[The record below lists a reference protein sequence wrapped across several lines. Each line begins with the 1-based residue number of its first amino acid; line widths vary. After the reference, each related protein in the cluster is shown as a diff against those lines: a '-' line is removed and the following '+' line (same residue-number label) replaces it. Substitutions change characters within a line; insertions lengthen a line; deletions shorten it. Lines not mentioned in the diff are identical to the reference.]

1 MQAPATADK
10 PAKRNYT
17 QLEDIQ
23 LKWPHMVYQWIAV
36 QILNIYFRLRFKVVI
51 EGRQNCPKDWVPM
64 VVAANHISAMDPP
77 LVSVA
82 LNYRPI
88 SYMAKKE
95 LFEKNFFMRVYNV
108 AMSSFAVNRE
118 KLELST
124 IKTAHKILKSGKWA
138 LGIFPEGTRHKN
150 AETVSEAKRGVAYF
164 AKSAK
169 VPVLPLGIAHI
180 SDSPRDRIHIC
191 IGKPIP
197 CEEDLDEYTAKIQQ
211 TIQDLIERAKTLR

>member
-1 MQAPATADK
+1 MTSAPE
-10 PAKRNYT
+10 KRNYT
-17 QLEDIQ
+17 QLTDVQ

-36 QILNIYFRLRFKVVI
+36 NILNIYFRLRFHVTI
-51 EGRQNCPKDWVPM
+51 EGLENCPKDWVPM
-64 VVAANHISAMDPP
+64 VVAANHFSSMDPP

-88 SYMAKKE
+88 AYMAKKE
-95 LFEKNFFMRVYNV
+95 LFEGSCWMRWYNI

-138 LGIFPEGTRHKN
+138 LGIFPEGTRKKDGE
-150 AETVSEAKRGVAYF
+150 ALSEAKRGVAYF

-180 SDSPRDRIHIC
+180 PGKPRDHIHIC
-191 IGKPIP
+191 IGELIP
-197 CEEDLDEYTAKIQQ
+197 CQEDLDAFTEAVQARIQE
-211 TIQDLIERAKTLR
+211 LVERAKGLS

>member
-1 MQAPATADK
+1 MSQAPS
-10 PAKRNYT
+10 RNYS
-17 QLEDIQ
+17 QLTDDQ
-23 LKWPHMVYQWIAV
+23 LKWPHMVYQWLAV
-36 QILNIYFRLRFKVVI
+36 NSLNIYFRLRFKVVI
-51 EGRQNCPKDWVPM
+51 KGRENCPKAWVPM
-64 VVAANHISAMDPP
+64 VVAANHVSAMDPP

-95 LFEKNFFMRVYNV
+95 LFEGSFWMRVYNV

-124 IKTAHKILKSGKWA
+124 VKTAHKILKSGKWA

-150 AETVSEAKRGVAYF
+150 AEAVSEAKRGVAYF

-180 SDSPRDRIHIC
+180 NDSPRKRIHVC
-191 IGKPIP
+191 IGQPIP
-197 CEEDLDEYTAKIQQ
+197 WEEDLDAFTETVQTQIQALVEQAKGF
-211 TIQDLIERAKTLR
+211 R